1 MSKQINVNPAH
12 YKTAGREPAE
22 GSDGGDSGDLSR
34 AAHLGKGKRRTQQ
47 ELPGHKKEIIK
58 KK

>member
-12 YKTAGREPAE
+12 YKTGGREPSE
-22 GSDGGDSGDLSR
+22 GSDAGDSGLNVQQD
-34 AAHLGKGKRRTQQ
+34 KVKRRAQQ
-47 ELPGHKKEIIK
+47 ESPGQKKATIK

>member
-12 YKTAGREPAE
+12 YKIGGREPSE
-22 GSDGGDSGDLSR
+22 GSDAGDSGNLNV
-34 AAHLGKGKRRTQQ
+34 HLGKGKRRTQQ
-47 ELPGHKKEIIK
+47 ELPGHKKETIK

>member
-1 MSKQINVNPAH
+1 MSKQINVNPGQ

-34 AAHLGKGKRRTQQ
+34 KVHLGKVKRRPQQ
-47 ELPGHKKEIIK
+47 ELPGQKKETIK